1 MNDVA
6 FDVELDVRGLSCPM
20 PIVKARLELKKME
33 AGQVL
38 KVMATDRG
46 SLRDFQG
53 WAKASKEVE
62 LVGQETAEQ
71 DGKALFLHY
80 VRKTG

>member
-1 MNDVA
+1 MSGIP

-38 KVMATDRG
+38 KVVATDRG

-62 LVGQETAEQ
+62 LVGQETGEQ
-71 DGKALFLHY
+71 DGKPLFLHY